1 VLLLWGWLVS
11 VPVLAYADDT
21 AASLAQRQQEQAELR
36 EKIILIQKEIE
47 SKEGARKEATDA
59 LKASELAI
67 SLSARKLNYLSI
79 KQKKA
84 QADLDDLNQQISR
97 QQALLTQL
105 RLALSEQLRKQ
116 YQSGLSPL
124 SAWLSGNDP
133 QILGRNLAYL
143 DYVAKARTASVAR
156 VQEQL
161 SRLAELQV
169 RADEKQLE
177 IASFIRDED
186 EQKAVLDAQR
196 KERATVL
203 AQIEGQLTARRAEAD
218 RLDRDEKH
226 LNQLISG
233 LDEQIVIARQLA
245 EAVKREQEAKK
256 AEAARQAAEA
266 AKKKPDV
273 LPGEQNGLKSGL
285 KWPVR
290 GQVLARFG
298 TDRPEGGVWRG
309 LLIASPEG
317 TAVRPVASG
326 TVVYATW
333 LRGFGNI
340 IIVDHGQQFLSIY
353 AYLQSML
360 KQVGD
365 VVSDSDTIATVGNT
379 GGQLDSALYF
389 ELRRHNAAVDPAP
402 FLAK

>member
-1 VLLLWGWLVS
+1 MLLLWGWLVS

-67 SLSARKLNYLSI
+67 SLSARKLNDLSI

-203 AQIEGQLTARRAEAD
+203 AQIEGQLAARRAEAD

-273 LPGEQNGLKSGL
+273 PPSEQNGLKSGL

-290 GQVLARFG
+290 GQVMARFG

>member
-1 VLLLWGWLVS
+1 LLWGWLVS

-67 SLSARKLNYLSI
+67 SLSARKLNDLSI

-203 AQIEGQLTARRAEAD
+203 AQIEGQLTARRAEA
-218 RLDRDEKH
+218 
-226 LNQLISG
+226 IG
-233 LDEQIVIARQLA
+233 
-245 EAVKREQEAKK
+245 
-256 AEAARQAAEA
+256 
-266 AKKKPDV
+266 
-273 LPGEQNGLKSGL
+273 
-285 KWPVR
+285 
-290 GQVLARFG
+290 
-298 TDRPEGGVWRG
+298 
-309 LLIASPEG
+309 
-317 TAVRPVASG
+317 
-326 TVVYATW
+326 
-333 LRGFGNI
+333 
-340 IIVDHGQQFLSIY
+340 
-353 AYLQSML
+353 
-360 KQVGD
+360 
-365 VVSDSDTIATVGNT
+365 
-379 GGQLDSALYF
+379 
-389 ELRRHNAAVDPAP
+389 
-402 FLAK
+402 

>member
-1 VLLLWGWLVS
+1 MLLLWGWLVS

-67 SLSARKLNYLSI
+67 SLSARKLNDLSI

-143 DYVAKARTASVAR
+143 DYVAKARTASVAQ

-203 AQIEGQLTARRAEAD
+203 AQIEGQLAARRAEAD
-218 RLDRDEKH
+218 RLDRDEKN

-245 EAVKREQEAKK
+245 EAGKREQEAKK

-290 GQVLARFG
+290 GQVMARFG